1 VTVEDNFVET
11 EFQSPITIK
20 GSCHEDFQEVA
31 ETFAQNF
38 NKYAEIGS
46 SVCVVVDG
54 ETKVDLWAGY
64 KNEQKTDEWDK
75 DTLSVAFSSTKAA
88 LALCAHLL
96 IDREE
101 LDTKAKVTKYWP
113 EYGKKGKEDTTV
125 EMILNHSAGLP
136 ALRTQVKEGGF
147 FDWEYMVSL
156 LENEEPFWIPGEE
169 TGYHMMT
176 TGWLI
181 GELIRRVSGKSLG
194 QFFNDEVSEPF
205 NLDYWIGLPES
216 QDERVA
222 KVMPFKASSSDKP
235 SGFATAFRT
244 NPNSMQKLS
253 LTNTGGYDYN
263 AKETHRAEIGG
274 VGGIT
279 NARSLAGMLT
289 PLAQNNEKL
298 LSKSLVKRL
307 SESSVKSG
315 IDNMLLFPTNFSEGF
330 MLHMDNRGRFEGE
343 GGSFMIGPNAFGH
356 VGFGGSSATFADPDY
371 KMSFG
376 YLVNKLGGEYLINE
390 RGQSLI
396 TASYNCIKYNN

>member
-1 VTVEDNFVET
+1 MKKVET
-11 EFQSPITIK
+11 KFESSVVIK

-31 ETFAQNF
+31 EIFAENF
-38 NKYAEIGS
+38 DKYEEIGS
-46 SVCVVVDG
+46 SLCVVIDG
-54 ETKVDLWAGY
+54 ETTVDIWAGY
-64 KNEQKTDEWDK
+64 KNEQGTDEWDEN
-75 DTLSVAFSSTKAA
+75 TLSVAFSSTKAA

-96 IDREE
+96 IDRGE
-101 LDTKAKVTKYWP
+101 LNTKEKVTKYWP
-113 EYGKKGKEDTTV
+113 EYGKKGKEVTTV

-136 ALRTQVKEGGF
+136 ALRTQVQEGGF
-147 FDWEYMVSL
+147 FDWDYMVKL

-181 GELIRRVSGKSLG
+181 GELVKRVSGKSLG
-194 QFFNDEVSEPF
+194 DFFNDEISKPY
-205 NLDYWIGLPES
+205 NLDYWIGLPQSE
-216 QDERVA
+216 DKRVA
-222 KVMPFKASSSDKP
+222 KVTPFKPGPSDKP

-263 AKETHRAEIGG
+263 AIETYRAEIGG

-279 NARSLAGMLT
+279 NARSLAGMFT

-298 LSKSLVKRL
+298 LSKSSVKRL
-307 SESSVKSG
+307 SKSSVKSD

-330 MLHMDNRGRFEGE
+330 MLNMDNRGRFEGE

-356 VGFGGSSATFADPDY
+356 VGFGGSSATFADPDC

-396 TASYNCIKYNN
+396 NASYNCIK

>member
-1 VTVEDNFVET
+1 MKKVET
-11 EFQSPITIK
+11 EFKSSVQIK
-20 GSCHEDFQEVA
+20 GRCHENFQEVA
-31 ETFAQNF
+31 EIFAENF
-38 NKYAEIGS
+38 GKYQEIGS

-54 ETKVDLWAGY
+54 ETTVDLWAGY
-64 KNEQKTDEWDK
+64 KNEQRTDEWDEN
-75 DTLSVAFSSTKAA
+75 TLSVAFSSTKAA
-88 LALCAHLL
+88 LALCAHIL

-101 LDTKAKVTKYWP
+101 LNTKEKVVKYWP
-113 EYGKKGKEDTTV
+113 EYGKKGKQDTTV
-125 EMILNHSAGLP
+125 EMLLNHSAGLP

-147 FDWEYMVSL
+147 YDWDYMVEL
-156 LENEEPFWIPGEE
+156 LENEEPFWVPGEE

-181 GELIRRVSGKSLG
+181 GELVRRVSGKSLG
-194 QFFNDEVSEPF
+194 QFFNNEVSEQY

-216 QDERVA
+216 EDERVA
-222 KVMPFKASSSDKP
+222 KVTPFKPSPYDKP

-244 NPNSMQKLS
+244 NPNSIQKLS

-263 AKETHRAEIGG
+263 ANETYRAEIGG
-274 VGGIT
+274 VGGVT
-279 NARSLAGMLT
+279 NARSLAGMFT

-298 LSKSLVKRL
+298 LSKSSVKRL
-307 SESSVKSG
+307 SESNVKS
-315 IDNMLLFPTNFSEGF
+315 DVDKMLLFPTNFSEGF
-330 MLHMDNRGRFEGE
+330 MLHMDNRGTFQGE

-356 VGFGGSSATFADPDY
+356 VGFGGSSATFADPDC

-396 TASYNCIKYNN
+396 NASYKCIK

>member
-1 VTVEDNFVET
+1 VTIEENFVET
-11 EFQSPITIK
+11 EFQSPVPIR

-31 ETFAQNF
+31 EIFAQNF
-38 NKYAEIGS
+38 KKYREIGS
-46 SVCVVVDG
+46 SICVVIDG
-54 ETKVDLWAGY
+54 EITVDLWAGH
-64 KNEQKTDEWDK
+64 KNKQRTKEWNEK
-75 DTLSVAFSSTKAA
+75 TLSVAFSSTKAA

-96 IDREE
+96 IDRGE
-101 LDTKAKVTKYWP
+101 LYTKEKVTKYWP

-136 ALRTQVKEGGF
+136 ALKTEVKEGGF
-147 FDWEYMVSL
+147 LDWDYIVEL
-156 LENEEPFWIPGEE
+156 LENEEPFWVPGEE

-194 QFFNDEVSEPF
+194 EFFNDEIRDPY

-216 QDERVA
+216 EHERVA
-222 KVMPFKASSSDKP
+222 KVTPFKSSPDDKP
-235 SGFATAFRT
+235 SSFADAFREEE
-244 NPNSMQKLS
+244 NSIQRLS

-263 AKETHRAEIGG
+263 ATETYSSELGG

-279 NARSLAGMLT
+279 NARSLAGMFT

-298 LSKSLVKRL
+298 LSKSSVKRL
-307 SESSVKSG
+307 SESNVKSN

-330 MLHMDNRGRFEGE
+330 MLHMDNRNNFEGE

-396 TASYNCIKYNN
+396 NASYNCIN

>member
-1 VTVEDNFVET
+1 MVGDNLVEI
-11 EFQSPITIK
+11 EFKSPTPIK
-20 GSCHEDFQEVA
+20 GSCHKDFQKVA

-38 NKYAEIGS
+38 EKYGEIGS

-54 ETKVDLWAGY
+54 EITVDLWAGY
-64 KNEQKTDEWDK
+64 KNEQRKEEWDRN
-75 DTLSVAFSSTKAA
+75 TLSIAFSSTKAA
-88 LALCAHLL
+88 LAVCAHLL
-96 IDREE
+96 IDRGE
-101 LDTKAKVTKYWP
+101 LNTKEKVTKYWP

-136 ALRTQVKEGGF
+136 ALKTEVKEGGF
-147 FDWEYMVSL
+147 LDWDYMVEL
-156 LENEEPFWIPGEE
+156 LENEEPFWVPGEE

-181 GELIRRVSGKSLG
+181 GELIKRVSGKSLG
-194 QFFNDEVSEPF
+194 KFFNDEISDPY

-216 QDERVA
+216 EDERVA
-222 KVMPFKASSSDKP
+222 KVTPFKSSPNDKP
-235 SGFATAFRT
+235 SGFAKAFRADQ
-244 NPNSMQKLS
+244 NSIQRLS

-263 AKETHRAEIGG
+263 SRETYRSELGG

-279 NARSLAGMLT
+279 NARSLAGMFT

-298 LSKSLVKRL
+298 LSKISVKKL
-307 SESSVKSG
+307 SESNVKSG

-330 MLHMDNRGRFEGE
+330 MLHMDNRGSFEGE

-376 YLVNKLGGEYLINE
+376 YLVNKLGGEYLISE

-396 TASYNCIKYNN
+396 SASYNCIN

>member
-1 VTVEDNFVET
+1 MKKVET
-11 EFQSPITIK
+11 EFKSSIPIK
-20 GSCHEDFQEVA
+20 GNCHEDFQEVA
-31 ETFAQNF
+31 EVFAQNF
-38 NKYAEIGS
+38 DKYGELGS

-54 ETKVDLWAGY
+54 ETTVDLWVGY
-64 KNEQKTDEWDK
+64 KNEQRKDKWDEN
-75 DTLSVAFSSTKAA
+75 TLSVAFSSTKVA

-96 IDREE
+96 IDRGQLNSAE
-101 LDTKAKVTKYWP
+101 KVGKYWP
-113 EYGKKGKEDTTV
+113 EYAKKGKEDTTV

-136 ALRTQVKEGGF
+136 ALRAQVEEGGF
-147 FDWEYMVSL
+147 FDWEYMVEL
-156 LENEEPFWIPGEE
+156 LENEEPFWTPGEE

-181 GELIRRVSGKSLG
+181 GELVRRVSGKSLG
-194 QFFNDEVSEPF
+194 KFFNDEISEPY

-216 QDERVA
+216 EDKRVA
-222 KVMPFKASSSDKP
+222 KVTPFKASPADKP

-244 NPNSMQKLS
+244 DPTSMQRLS

-263 AKETHRAEIGG
+263 AKETYRAEIGG

-279 NARSLAGMLT
+279 NAHSLAKLLT
-289 PLAQNNEKL
+289 PLAQNNGKL
-298 LSKSLVKRL
+298 LSKGYVKRL
-307 SESSVKSG
+307 SESNVKSDV
-315 IDNMLLFPTNFSEGF
+315 DNMLLFPTNFSEGF
-330 MLHMDNRGRFEGE
+330 MLHMDNRDIFEGE
-343 GGSFMIGPNAFGH
+343 GGSFIIGKNAFGH

-396 TASYNCIKYNN
+396 NASYNSLK